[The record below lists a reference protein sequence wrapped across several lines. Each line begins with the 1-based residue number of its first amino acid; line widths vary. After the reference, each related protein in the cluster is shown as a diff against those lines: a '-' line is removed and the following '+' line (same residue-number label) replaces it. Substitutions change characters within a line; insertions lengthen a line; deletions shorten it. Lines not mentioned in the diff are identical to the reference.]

1 MELDYCQY
9 ILQALGSFDYTA
21 ANKLVYKLMKA
32 SVDFFVFFLFVL
44 TFSRYINQLEPSL
57 LVYVTVKVRLVHFSF
72 YVQGGL

>member
-32 SVDFFVFFLFVL
+32 SVDFLSFSFVL
-44 TFSRYINQLEPSL
+44 TFSRYINQLELSL

-72 YVQGGL
+72 YVQDGL